1 MRKLFLMAMVSG
13 LAIAPSRVRAAVD
26 FDKEIAPI
34 FQESCLKCHGPDKQK
49 GDLRLDSKAAAFK
62 GGKDGL
68 VITPG
73 KADKSDLYRRIILK
87 EGDDDVMPS
96 KGDLLTKKQTDLIR
110 DWINEGANWPE
121 GIVAEVAEAP
131 AEVSPYANL
140 TPVKTS
146 PEEMVAIAKIEASGV
161 LVRPLATNVTWREAS
176 FRARGTN
183 ITDAS
188 LVAFKNVP
196 SIVDLNLSR
205 TKVTDAGLQNL
216 SELTNLVMLHL
227 EQTQISDAGLMN
239 LKKLSH
245 LVYLNLY
252 ATPVTD
258 AGMMELKGL
267 TNLRHL
273 YLWETKVTAQGAA
286 DLQKALPKLEISRG
300 WENEPA
306 AQTAQTKPSEAKEAK
321 K

>member
-1 MRKLFLMAMVSG
+1 MRKLISIAAAGG
-13 LAIAPSRVRAAVD
+13 LLAATSARAAVD
-26 FDKEIAPI
+26 FQKEIAPI

-73 KADKSDLYRRIILK
+73 NADKSDLYRRVILP
-87 EGDDDVMPS
+87 EGNDDVMPS

-121 GIVAEVAEAP
+121 GTVTQVAEAP
-131 AEVSPYANL
+131 AEVSPYAGL
-140 TPVKTS
+140 TPVKAS
-146 PEEMVAIAKIEASGV
+146 PEETAAIAKIESSGV
-161 LVRPLATNVTWREAS
+161 MVRTLATNVTWREAS

-188 LVAFKNVP
+188 LVPLKNVP
-196 SIVDLNLSR
+196 SLVDLNLSR
-205 TKVTDAGLQNL
+205 TKVTDAGLQNIAG
-216 SELTNLVMLHL
+216 LTNLVDLHL
-227 EQTQISDAGLMN
+227 EQTQIGDAGLVN

-258 AGMMELKGL
+258 AGLESLKGL
-267 TNLRHL
+267 ESLRHL
-273 YLWETKVTAQGAA
+273 YLWGTKVTAQGAA

-306 AQTAQTKPSEAKEAK
+306 AQTVQAKAPDSTDAK